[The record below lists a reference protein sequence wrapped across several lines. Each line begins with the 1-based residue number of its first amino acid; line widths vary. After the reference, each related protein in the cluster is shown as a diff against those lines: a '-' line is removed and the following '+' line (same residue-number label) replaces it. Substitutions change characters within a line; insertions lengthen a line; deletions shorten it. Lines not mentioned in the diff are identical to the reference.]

1 MVCEPLQPARAAKP
15 SGFFH
20 KALKW
25 GNVASDNLFA
35 RGTEEGRGVF
45 YELEKIHKVCL
56 QGCTRQDTECC
67 PDGEGGNV
75 IPAFSPG
82 CRGGESPPLEPHQ
95 SPQTTPYSHQDMK
108 INTVNRASSG
118 EGGST
123 TMGCLAA
130 LCRQAGTAL
139 GLWGQ
144 TSCLVTHRGSPQH
157 PSSRMLTAHLD
168 LEQPCREEGD

>member
-1 MVCEPLQPARAAKP
+1 MSPGLHPPGYRVLSR
-15 SGFFH
+15 
-20 KALKW
+20 
-25 GNVASDNLFA
+25 
-35 RGTEEGRGVF
+35 
-45 YELEKIHKVCL
+45 
-56 QGCTRQDTECC
+56 
-67 PDGEGGNV
+67 GEGGNV

-130 LCRQAGTAL
+130 LCRQAGTAPWSL
-139 GLWGQ
+139 GSDKLFGYPQGISPAPLLQDAHSISGPGAALPRGRGLSFHHQQLLFAKAVLKNSSHPLFLLSLKVVSLLLVACRALQ
-144 TSCLVTHRGSPQH
+144 TLCSQGR
-157 PSSRMLTAHLD
+157 
-168 LEQPCREEGD
+168 